1 MDVTD
6 IEAGADF
13 VQVLKGAVGSCDVLL
28 AVIGRKWVTCTDHA
42 GRRRLDDIHDFI
54 RIEIGTALARDVRVI
69 PVLVD
74 GANLPTAADLPG
86 DLEMLTRRQAVEL
99 RDARWAADIES
110 LYATLDRVLTPPAP
124 VPVPS
129 PVVPQKR
136 WQSYVVPL
144 GAAALAGVSLVLLAM
159 LLIQRRSVEVPAPT
173 GPRTAADP
181 APPPATTAVAPLVV
195 DSAAPSSPAPRP
207 SPAPSR
213 QPSAAPPS
221 AAGSEAHRAEDP
233 TPRRARA
240 ERTPV
245 TGPPAPVDT
254 SSPPTVTSSP
264 PTVTSSA
271 ETPESRPVSPAEK
284 PAASKP
290 APSPPATTAK
300 AVLIVRVFKLKENT
314 GWPYDLTQ
322 LQSQTV
328 AQLRST
334 DDISERFDIADALG
348 AKTGVY
354 VLEGEVLSWQAG
366 SKAKRLMTGLGMG
379 RESAEIRFWIV
390 DPNGVRV
397 LERRDTIRA
406 DYTNVAGANT
416 LAHPFVQKITE
427 RLLDANLTVR

>member
-6 IEAGADF
+6 IEAGADY

-74 GANLPTAADLPG
+74 GATLPKAADLPG

-99 RDARWAADIES
+99 RDARWTSDIES
-110 LYATLDRVLTPPAP
+110 LYVTLDRILTPP
-124 VPVPS
+124 VPVPV
-129 PVVPQKR
+129 PTQVAPPKAWQRHVVL
-136 WQSYVVPL
+136 L
-144 GAAALAGVSLVLLAM
+144 GAAALVSVVLVALAV
-159 LLIQRRSVEVPAPT
+159 LLIQRRPVEAPRPT
-173 GPRTAADP
+173 VQRTAADP
-181 APPPATTAVAPLVV
+181 APPPTTTTAAPLVV
-195 DSAAPSSPAPRP
+195 DSATPSSP
-207 SPAPSR
+207 PAG
-213 QPSAAPPS
+213 PSAAPSRPPAAPPN
-221 AAGSEAHRAEDP
+221 AAGTEPHRAQDS
-233 TPRRARA
+233 TPKRAPSERA
-240 ERTPV
+240 AV
-245 TGPPAPVDT
+245 TEPPASADT
-254 SSPPTVTSSP
+254 SPPPTVSSP
-264 PTVTSSA
+264 A
-271 ETPESRPVSPAEK
+271 ETPEPAPAPLAEK
-284 PAASKP
+284 PATAK
-290 APSPPATTAK
+290 ATPSPPPTTAK

-314 GWPYDLTQ
+314 SWPYDLTQ

-334 DDISERFDIADALG
+334 DDISERFDVAEALG
-348 AKTGVY
+348 AKTRVY

-366 SKAKRLMTGLGMG
+366 SKAKRFMTGLGMG

-397 LERRDTIRA
+397 LERKDTIRA
-406 DYTNVAGANT
+406 DYTNVAGANA
-416 LAHPFVQKITE
+416 LAHPFAQKIAE